1 MESVHKQIENLLGPR
16 VFFFFFIEVLDMHCP
31 SKKGQKNGEKN
42 AIQTRSYLLT
52 FKQKV
57 WFMDIDRDAL
67 KWSLSWNYTLRL
79 NNLRKHWWA
88 LENLYMF
95 HSRLLAIN
103 HIDTQNLLAASKT
116 FRFVLGATPST
127 HQFLCPLSPKCW
139 KSTGH
144 HNMAYTNLCQAQFGS
159 IRIYQTMFSH

>member
-67 KWSLSWNYTLRL
+67 KWSLS
-79 NNLRKHWWA
+79 
-88 LENLYMF
+88 
-95 HSRLLAIN
+95 
-103 HIDTQNLLAASKT
+103 
-116 FRFVLGATPST
+116 
-127 HQFLCPLSPKCW
+127 
-139 KSTGH
+139 
-144 HNMAYTNLCQAQFGS
+144 
-159 IRIYQTMFSH
+159 